1 MALFRK
7 KKVGKPR
14 NPLGSALYTY
24 DIIIKKDLQRIIK
37 CIKAKKRLNPR
48 KTSIILEDVYRKFE
62 AITSDISKENLKVDY
77 RSDKIRYIIIDMV
90 NRLKTLFEKAG
101 KDGFDQ
107 LKLDRYKTASE
118 LDNIENTREN
128 LKKKMKEIESDYL

>member
-14 NPLGSALYTY
+14 NPLGRVLYTY
-24 DIIIKKDLQRIIK
+24 DLIIGKDLRKIIKGIK
-37 CIKAKKRLNPR
+37 MKKRLNPK
-48 KTSIILEDVYRKFE
+48 KTNIILEDVYGKFE
-62 AITSDISKENLKVDY
+62 ALTSDISKENLKVDY
-77 RSDKIRYIIIDMV
+77 RSDKIRYMIINMI
-90 NRLKTLFEKAG
+90 NRLKALFERAG
-101 KDGFDQ
+101 KDDFDQ

-118 LDNIENTREN
+118 LDDIENIREN